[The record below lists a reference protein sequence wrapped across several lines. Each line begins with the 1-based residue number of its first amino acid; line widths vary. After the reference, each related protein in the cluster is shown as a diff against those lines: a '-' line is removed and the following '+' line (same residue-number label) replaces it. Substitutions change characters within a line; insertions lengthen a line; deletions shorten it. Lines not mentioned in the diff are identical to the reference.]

1 MSIKEKDMKRLSL
14 GTDKIEGPERAA
26 KKISYSIGSLAI
38 ATVVLAIGVTTYST
52 GSAQGKPDNLPAK
65 YGIRT
70 LSTHADRV
78 SGGDVLVEVR
88 VPNAKLPWLVTLN
101 GRNVSEA
108 FHPGEKPNSL
118 IGLVTG
124 LVLGKNRLVI
134 RGGGLGRDS
143 LIVTNYPIK
152 GPIVSGP
159 HLQPH
164 ICQTQ
169 DFTLPDGN
177 KLGPPTDAD
186 CSAPTQV
193 HYIYRSTAGGAFQ
206 PLSNTSSLP
215 ADVAM
220 TTTLTGVTV
229 PYVVRVETG
238 TMNRGIYQNAIL
250 HDPTSEPAPTPFLPP
265 KGWNKRLIA
274 MHGAGCPGGWYIQGA
289 AQGANILDVTR
300 LGEGY
305 ALFINTLNHPTN
317 SCNPFLAG
325 ETTMMGKEHF
335 IETFGVPHFTV
346 STGGSGGAYTSLQ
359 VGDAFPGLFDGV
371 LISATFPDA
380 LSIAL
385 TGLDGHLLTHYFA
398 VTDPAGF
405 TDAQKVAV
413 TGYKG
418 IQAWIDAA
426 NQSQRTDPVPGRVDI
441 PGYNSAVW
449 NAAVP
454 EALRYHPVNNP
465 GGARPTIFDLAR
477 NIYGVDPTTGF
488 ALRPFDNV
496 GVQYGLA
503 ALNGKAITTTQF
515 LDLNEKIGGYDQDAN
530 YLSSRSVGDAGAI
543 KRVQQSGVSLGGGGL
558 ASIPVFDI
566 TLLYDEDFIY
576 HYQHFHF
583 AVRERMMQANGH
595 ADNHVMWRGGATFA
609 ELQSPTPES
618 AALNTVVAEESW
630 EAFIKWVEAVKSD
643 HSKVPDRIKVVRNR
657 PAELVDGC
665 WTKQVNPQF
674 VPEPQTFSSQ
684 PDSQC
689 NTLWP
694 SFSFPRK
701 VAGGPLAA
709 NKLKCQLKPIDV
721 ADYDVTFT
729 GAELTRLHSIFSDG
743 VCDWSKPGIN
753 QTGVVPWASFGPSPD
768 NLIFDVSR
776 PERMSKVLD

>member
-1 MSIKEKDMKRLSL
+1 MKKLNLATRQLERS
-14 GTDKIEGPERAA
+14 DRAA
-26 KKISYSIGSLAI
+26 KRKPLRPGWLAVAVVALLVMGVASYSIAMGAEGR
-38 ATVVLAIGVTTYST
+38 ADDRPT
-52 GSAQGKPDNLPAK
+52 KF
-65 YGIRT
+65 GIRT

-78 SGGDVLVEVR
+78 SGGDVLVEIR
-88 VPNAKLPWLVTLN
+88 VPNAKLPLLVTLN
-101 GRNVSEA
+101 GRNVSDA
-108 FHPGEKPNSL
+108 FHPGETPNSL
-118 IGLVTG
+118 VGLVTG
-124 LVLGKNRLVI
+124 LALGKNRLVV
-134 RGGGLGRDS
+134 RGGGLGRES
-143 LIVTNYPIK
+143 LLLTNYSIK
-152 GPIVSGP
+152 GPIISGP

-169 DFTLPDGN
+169 DFTLPDGT

-186 CSAPTQV
+186 CSAPTKV
-193 HYIYRSTAGGAFQ
+193 NYIYRSTAGGAFQ
-206 PLSNTSSLP
+206 PLPSISSLP

-229 PYVVRVETG
+229 PFVVRVETG

-250 HDPTSEPAPTPFLPP
+250 HDPTSEPAPTPFSPP

-289 AQGANILDVTR
+289 AQGANILDATR

-335 IETFGVPHFTV
+335 IETFGVPRFTV

-359 VGDAFPGLFDGV
+359 VADAFPGLFDGV

-385 TGLDGHLLTHYFA
+385 NGLDGHLLTHYFG
-398 VTDPAGF
+398 VTNPMGF
-405 TDAQKVAV
+405 TDDQKVAV

-441 PGYNSAVW
+441 PGYSSAVW

-454 EALRYHPVNNP
+454 EALRYHPVTNP
-465 GGARPTIFDLAR
+465 FGARPTIFDVAR
-477 NIYGVDPTTGF
+477 NIYGINPITGF

-503 ALNGKAITTTQF
+503 ALNRGAITTTQF

-530 YLSSRSVGDAGAI
+530 YVSSRSVGDVGAI
-543 KRVQQSGVSLGGGGL
+543 KRAQQSGVSLGGGGGL

-576 HYQHFHF
+576 HYQHHHF
-583 AVRERMMQANGH
+583 AVRERMIQANGH

-609 ELQSPTPES
+609 ELGSPTPES
-618 AALNTVVAEESW
+618 AALNTVVDAESW
-630 EAFIKWVEAVKSD
+630 EAFVTWVQAVKSD
-643 HSKVPDRIKVVRNR
+643 RSKAPDRVKVVRNR
-657 PAELVDGC
+657 PADLVDGC
-665 WTKQVNPQF
+665 WTKEVNPQF
-674 VPEPQTFSSQ
+674 VAEPQTFSSQ

-709 NKLKCQLKPIDV
+709 NKLKCRLTPID
-721 ADYDVTFT
+721 ASDYDIIFT
-729 GAELTRLHSIFSDG
+729 GAELTRLHSIFPDG
-743 VCDWSKPGIN
+743 VCDWSKRGVN
-753 QTGVVPWASFGPSPD
+753 QTDVVPWASFGPSPD
-768 NLIFDVSR
+768 NLVFDVTR
-776 PERMSKVLD
+776 P